1 MKHSFI
7 LFIICLFVLSCSN
20 NAQKQI
26 ESKQEK
32 AEETRTLV
40 DPQNRQDTVYFG
52 YILGQSTKDITQK
65 LIKNGDLLSKE
76 KERRKYTLS
85 YGGFS
90 QNIIAEGYP
99 FDLYIADKKYD
110 ALLTMYDTNGD
121 LIEDDGKLMSLRICI
136 SGTDSG
142 PIIDAL
148 TAQYGEPNTPPED
161 GYKVDVPEELAAFWN
176 ISNKAVYLESYSS
189 FMVLT
194 YEDIIAVRERNN
206 AEVAKIESEK
216 EHNLEQSK
224 KTKL

>member
-1 MKHSFI
+1 MKHNII
-7 LFIICLFVLSCSN
+7 LFIICLFAFSCSN
-20 NAQKQI
+20 NTQKQT
-26 ESKQEK
+26 EGEQEK
-32 AEETRTLV
+32 AEETRTIV

-52 YILGQSTKDITQK
+52 YVLGQSTKGITQK
-65 LIKNGDLLSKE
+65 LLKNGELSSTNM
-76 KERRKYTLS
+76 ERRKYTLS

-90 QNIIAEGYP
+90 QDIIAEGYP

-110 ALLTMYDTNGD
+110 ALLTLYDTNGD

-148 TAQYGEPNTPPED
+148 KAQYGKTNTPPED
-161 GYKVDVPEELAAFWN
+161 GYTLGAPEVVDAFWN

-194 YEDIIAVRERNN
+194 YEDIIAIRERNN
-206 AEVAKIESEK
+206 AESAKIESEK

-224 KTKL
+224 KTQL